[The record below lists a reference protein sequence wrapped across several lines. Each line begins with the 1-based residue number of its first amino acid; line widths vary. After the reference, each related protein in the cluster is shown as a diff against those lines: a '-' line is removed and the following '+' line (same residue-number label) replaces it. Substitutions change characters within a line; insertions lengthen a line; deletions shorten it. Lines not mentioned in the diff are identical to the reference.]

1 MDTKTTARDWSAT
14 LFLPQTSFPM
24 RAGLPQMEPKLLERW
39 ARLGLYHRLRDAA
52 KGRPKFILHDGPPYA
67 NANIHMG
74 TALNKILKDVVT
86 RSQQMLGFDSNYVPG
101 WDCHGLP
108 IEWKIEEQYRA
119 KGQDKDSVPVNE
131 FRRECREFA
140 EHWIGVQREE
150 FKRLG
155 VEGDWEHY
163 YSTMDYKAEA
173 TIAAELMKFAMNDAL
188 YRGSKPVMWSVVE
201 KTALAEAEVE
211 YHDYTS
217 DTVWVKFPVVVE
229 KTGPRFAFWDELSKA
244 SVVIWTTTPWTI
256 PGNRA
261 ISFSR
266 KIAYGLYRVTASP
279 DGNWARPGDIYVLA

>member
-1 MDTKTTARDWSAT
+1 
-14 LFLPQTSFPM
+14 
-24 RAGLPQMEPKLLERW
+24 
-39 ARLGLYHRLRDAA
+39 
-52 KGRPKFILHDGPPYA
+52 
-67 NANIHMG
+67 MG

-119 KGQDKDSVPVNE
+119 KGQDKDTVPVNE

-163 YSTMDYKAEA
+163 YSTMAFKAEA
-173 TIAAELMKFAMNDAL
+173 HIAAELMKFAMNGAL

-217 DTVWVKFPVVVE
+217 DTIWVKFPVATAVVAGYGDGLE
-229 KTGPRFAFWDELSKA
+229 ERLSLLKSA
-244 SVVIWTTTPWTI
+244 AVVIWTTTPWTI

-261 ISFSR
+261 ISFSS
-266 KIAYGLYRVTASP
+266 KIDYALYEVTAAP
-279 DGNWARPGDIYVLA
+279 EGNWANR